1 MPKVRSNSRG
11 AWKGSIGGGDFEM
24 ILMSRIGLSAI
35 DQSDRRVVLNSE
47 VRRVRCD
54 LRLK

>member
-1 MPKVRSNSRG
+1 
-11 AWKGSIGGGDFEM
+11 M
-24 ILMSRIGLSAI
+24 ILMSRIGLSGT

-47 VRRVRCD
+47 VRGVRCD